1 MKNQFTIF
9 CFIVSIIT
17 MNGYSQAVEMWLDFE
32 DIVVQS
38 GSQFTVPVSK
48 DRLDCPKYDCFY
60 TYGGPQAIQI
70 HLVYDSSV
78 IEFVNLNSSHI
89 TLTNGNV
96 IQHKPGLISI
106 VWIQQDFGDIL
117 DVESVLFNLIFNAIG
132 ADGTSTAIEEYRNM
146 RSTWSKSA
154 NDGNGGNRIL
164 LRGGSDFNRPVINI
178 VGTLGGKDV
187 NVKSKKIFPNP
198 TSEFIDISNYQVTED
213 YEIYNAT
220 GQKILNGSLEA
231 SGRVNVQNLQSGTYF
246 LKLESGS
253 TFKFIKE

>member
-1 MKNQFTIF
+1 MKNQIRIF
-9 CFIVSIIT
+9 YFIIVSLFT
-17 MNGYSQAVEMWLDFE
+17 TTGYSQIDIMTIGFG
-32 DIVVQS
+32 DIVTQS

-48 DRLDCPKYDCFY
+48 NSISCQYDCFFN
-60 TYGGPQAIQI
+60 TGGASAIQI
-70 HLVYDSSV
+70 HLEFDSSV
-78 IEFVNLNSSHI
+78 IEFVDINSSQI
-89 TLTNGNV
+89 SLSTANV
-96 IQHKPGLISI
+96 IQHKPGVISI
-106 VWIQQDFGDIL
+106 VWIQQDYSEIL

-132 ADGTSTAIEEYRNM
+132 ADGTSTSINDYTDLK
-146 RSTWSKSA
+146 STWSRNA
-154 NDGNGGNRIL
+154 NDGKGGNEINFWPPN
-164 LRGGSDFNRPVINI
+164 SINI
-178 VGTLGGKDV
+178 TGTLGGKDV

>member
-78 IEFVNLNSSHI
+78 IEFVNF
-89 TLTNGNV
+89 
-96 IQHKPGLISI
+96 Q
-106 VWIQQDFGDIL
+106 FC
-117 DVESVLFNLIFNAIG
+117 
-132 ADGTSTAIEEYRNM
+132 
-146 RSTWSKSA
+146 
-154 NDGNGGNRIL
+154 
-164 LRGGSDFNRPVINI
+164 
-178 VGTLGGKDV
+178 
-187 NVKSKKIFPNP
+187 
-198 TSEFIDISNYQVTED
+198 
-213 YEIYNAT
+213 
-220 GQKILNGSLEA
+220 
-231 SGRVNVQNLQSGTYF
+231 
-246 LKLESGS
+246 
-253 TFKFIKE
+253 